1 MTFDVVT
8 IFPELVERM
17 VSTGVVGRG
26 REAGLLDIAVHDLR
40 DFADDRHRTVDDAP
54 YGGGP
59 GMVLKPAPFIRAL
72 AAVRETRGDP
82 DTVILLSPQGATLTH
97 DTVMRLSRLD
107 HVVLLCGR
115 YEGVDERVRT
125 HIATEELSIGD
136 YVVSGGE
143 LPAGVVVEAVARQVP
158 GVVGNTESVEGDSF
172 VRRILDHPHYT
183 RPASLAELEE
193 TGGVR
198 LDGIAGHG
206 AARGIERR
214 GCRRGAGGAGLRKP
228 RGRAPLAQTGSRA
241 SDIGAAARPAGGCRA
256 GRRREGVPSRASVAL
271 NGRPQPASRQTGAE
285 R

>member
-206 AARGIERR
+206 A
-214 GCRRGAGGAGLRKP
+214 
-228 RGRAPLAQTGSRA
+228 RAESN
-241 SDIGAAARPAGGCRA
+241 GAAAG
-256 GRRREGVPSRASVAL
+256 GVPAVLVSGNHAAVRRWRKREAVRRTLERRPDLLADAAL
-271 NGRPQPASRQTGAE
+271 DEEEKEFLRELRSP
-285 R
+285 

>member
-26 REAGLLDIAVHDLR
+26 REAGFLDVAVHDLR
-40 DFADDRHRTVDDAP
+40 EFTDDRHRTVDDAP

-72 AAVRETRGDP
+72 AAIRETRGNP
-82 DTVILLSPQGATLTH
+82 DAVILLSPQGATMTH
-97 DTVMRLSRLD
+97 ETVVRLSRLD
-107 HVVLLCGR
+107 HVALLCGR

-125 HIATEELSIGD
+125 YVATEELSIGD
-136 YVVSGGE
+136 YVLSGGE

-158 GVVGNTESVEGDSF
+158 GVVGNTESVGSDSF

-183 RPASLAELEE
+183 RPASLTELEA

-198 LDGIAGHG
+198 LEGVAGEDGTESNGTAAGDVPAVLVSGNH
-206 AARGIERR
+206 AAVRRWRKREAVRRTLERR
-214 GCRRGAGGAGLRKP
+214 PDLLADAVLDEEEKEFLRELRSP
-228 RGRAPLAQTGSRA
+228 
-241 SDIGAAARPAGGCRA
+241 
-256 GRRREGVPSRASVAL
+256 
-271 NGRPQPASRQTGAE
+271 
-285 R
+285 

>member
-26 REAGLLDIAVHDLR
+26 REAGLVDVAVHDLR
-40 DFADDRHRTVDDAP
+40 EFTDDRHRTVDDAP

-72 AAVRETRGDP
+72 AAIRETRGNP
-82 DTVILLSPQGATLTH
+82 DTVILLSPQGATMTH

-107 HVVLLCGR
+107 HVALLCGR

-125 HIATEELSIGD
+125 HVATEELSIGD

-158 GVVGNTESVEGDSF
+158 GVVGNTESIESDSF

-183 RPASLAELEE
+183 RPASLRELEA
-193 TGGVR
+193 T
-198 LDGIAGHG
+198 
-206 AARGIERR
+206 
-214 GCRRGAGGAGLRKP
+214 GGAGAESNGTAAGDVPAVLVSGNHAAVRRWRKREAVRRTLERRPDLLVDAVLDEEEKAFLRELRSP
-228 RGRAPLAQTGSRA
+228 
-241 SDIGAAARPAGGCRA
+241 
-256 GRRREGVPSRASVAL
+256 
-271 NGRPQPASRQTGAE
+271 
-285 R
+285 